1 MVCTHFGRGEGHH
14 LSSNPDQ
21 PCLTCWWVSL
31 FSVFLQVANQVENSG
46 LQLNLKVRE
55 TCRQL
60 IKTPEPVL
68 ATLHVNL
75 NNGRREDVNKC
86 KELLS
91 FLKEQVLPK
100 TVKLIS
106 LKRIKKIKDK
116 DKSNGGNFLGCIWPG
131 KSKKR
136 YCEFFFNSLWQKT
149 LWLSWL
155 LHNPLLMQDANYV
168 EEDNWTIISRWIFFW
183 EKKTNK
189 TRQNKRCDQN
199 KVLLLICIDLKRKA
213 FWLKLS
219 FSGKKRT
226 RKDARE
232 VWKMRRCYNS
242 FVSN

>member
-106 LKRIKKIKDK
+106 LKRIKKFKDK

-136 YCEFFFNSLWQKT
+136 YCEFFFNSPWQKT

-155 LHNPLLMQDANYV
+155 LHNPLLMCQ
-168 EEDNWTIISRWIFFW
+168 F
-183 EKKTNK
+183 
-189 TRQNKRCDQN
+189 
-199 KVLLLICIDLKRKA
+199 LLLSYCA
-213 FWLKLS
+213 Y
-219 FSGKKRT
+219 
-226 RKDARE
+226 AR
-232 VWKMRRCYNS
+232 R
-242 FVSN
+242 